1 MKRVVIWGASSGL
14 GLAIAQYF
22 ADKGTQVI
30 GVARNPDKNPELK
43 TICHSTFTCDATV
56 AAEVNAVV
64 EQLNQD
70 DIIISTMGSFRADI
84 PVDYLGHCHLID
96 AACHASLKRFV
107 LVTSLGCGASW
118 QYLSERS
125 KAGFG
130 GVVREK
136 SLAEAWLQTSDLD
149 YTIIRPGGLKDG
161 DVTGNGV
168 LVEPKEVHG
177 LVYRQEVARLIF
189 DMLEDGKGS
198 GEIFHCVDPELT
210 Y

>member
-43 TICHSTFTCDATV
+43 AICHSTFTCDATV
-56 AAEVNAVV
+56 ATEVNAVV

-84 PVDYLGHCHLID
+84 PVDYLGHRHLID

-107 LVTSLGCGASW
+107 LVTSLGCGDSW

-161 DVTGNGV
+161 DVTGNGA

>member
-1 MKRVVIWGASSGL
+1 MKRVVVWGASSGL

-22 ADKGTQVI
+22 AEKGAEVV
-30 GVARNPDKNPELK
+30 GVARNPDKSPELK
-43 TICHSTFTCDATV
+43 AICQSTFACDATI
-56 AAEVNAVV
+56 AEEVDRVV
-64 EQLNQD
+64 EQLSQE

-84 PVDYLGHCHLID
+84 PVDYLGHRHLID
-96 AACHASLKRFV
+96 AASKASLKRFV
-107 LVTSLGCGASW
+107 LVTSLGCGDSW
-118 QYLSERS
+118 KYLSDRS
-125 KAGFG
+125 KVGFG

-161 DVTGNGV
+161 EVTGNGV

-177 LVYRQEVARLIF
+177 LVYRQEVARLLF
-189 DMLEDGKGS
+189 EMLENGQGS
-198 GEIFHCVDPELT
+198 GEIFHCIDPELS

>member
-30 GVARNPDKNPELK
+30 GVARNPYKNPELK
-43 TICHSTFTCDATV
+43 AICHSTFTCDATV
-56 AAEVNAVV
+56 ATEVNAVV

-70 DIIISTMGSFRADI
+70 DIIISTMGSFRADV
-84 PVDYLGHCHLID
+84 PVDYLGHRHLID

-107 LVTSLGCGASW
+107 LVTSLGCGDSW

-136 SLAEAWLQTSDLD
+136 SLAEAWLQTSGLD

>member
-1 MKRVVIWGASSGL
+1 MKRVVVWGASSGL
-14 GLAIAQYF
+14 GMAIAQYF
-22 ADKGTQVI
+22 AEKGAEVV
-30 GVARNPDKNPELK
+30 GVARNPDKSPELK
-43 TICHSTFTCDATV
+43 AICQSTFACDATI
-56 AAEVNAVV
+56 AEEVYRVV
-64 EQLNQD
+64 EQLSQE

-84 PVDYLGHCHLID
+84 PVDYLGHRHLID
-96 AACHASLKRFV
+96 AASKASLKRFV
-107 LVTSLGCGASW
+107 LVTSLGCGDSW
-118 QYLSERS
+118 KYLSDRS

-161 DVTGNGV
+161 EVTGNGV

-177 LVYRQEVARLIF
+177 LVYRQEVARLLF
-189 DMLEDGKGS
+189 EMLENAQGS
-198 GEIFHCVDPELT
+198 GEIFHCIDPELT

>member
-1 MKRVVIWGASSGL
+1 MKRVVVWGASSGL
-14 GLAIAQYF
+14 GLAVAKYF
-22 ADKGTQVI
+22 AEKGAEVV
-30 GVARNPDKNPELK
+30 GVARNPDKSPELK
-43 TICHSTFTCDATV
+43 VICQSTFACDATV
-56 AAEVNAVV
+56 SEEVDRVV
-64 EQLNQD
+64 EQLDQE
-70 DIIISTMGSFRADI
+70 DIIISTMGSYRADI
-84 PVDYLGHCHLID
+84 PVDYLGHRHLID
-96 AACHASLKRFV
+96 AARKASIKRFV
-107 LVTSLGCGASW
+107 LVTSLGCGDSW
-118 QYLSERS
+118 KYLSDRS

-161 DVTGNGV
+161 EVTGNGT

-189 DMLEDGKGS
+189 EMLEKGEGS

>member
-30 GVARNPDKNPELK
+30 GVARYPDKNPELK
-43 TICHSTFTCDATV
+43 AICHSTFTCDATV
-56 AAEVNAVV
+56 ATEVNAVV

-70 DIIISTMGSFRADI
+70 DIIISTMGSFRADV
-84 PVDYLGHCHLID
+84 PVDYLGHRYLID

-107 LVTSLGCGASW
+107 LVTSLGCGDSW

>member
-1 MKRVVIWGASSGL
+1 MKRAVIWGASSGL

-22 ADKGTQVI
+22 ADKDTQVI

-70 DIIISTMGSFRADI
+70 DIIISTMGSFRADV
-84 PVDYLGHCHLID
+84 PVDYLGHRHLID

-107 LVTSLGCGASW
+107 LVTSLGCGDSW
-118 QYLSERS
+118 QYLSECS

>member
-43 TICHSTFTCDATV
+43 AICHSTFTCDATV
-56 AAEVNAVV
+56 ATEVNAVV

-84 PVDYLGHCHLID
+84 PVDYLGHRHLID

-107 LVTSLGCGASW
+107 LVTSLGCGDSW

-177 LVYRQEVARLIF
+177 LVYRQEVARLI
-189 DMLEDGKGS
+189 
-198 GEIFHCVDPELT
+198 LT
-210 Y
+210 CLKTAEEAERSSIVSIQN

>member
-1 MKRVVIWGASSGL
+1 MKRVVVWGASSGL

-22 ADKGTQVI
+22 AEKGAEVV
-30 GVARNPDKNPELK
+30 GVARNPDKSPDLK
-43 TICHSTFTCDATV
+43 AICQSTFACDATV
-56 AAEVNAVV
+56 AEEVNAVV
-64 EQLNQD
+64 AQLNQD

-84 PVDYLGHCHLID
+84 PVDYLGHRHLVD
-96 AACHASLKRFV
+96 AAYQASLKRFV
-107 LVTSLGCGASW
+107 LVTSLGCGDSW
-118 QYLSERS
+118 KYLSDCS

-161 DVTGNGV
+161 EVTGNGV

-177 LVYRQEVARLIF
+177 LVYRQEVARLLF
-189 DMLEDGKGS
+189 EMLEKGQGS

>member
-1 MKRVVIWGASSGL
+1 MKRVVVWGASSGL

-22 ADKGTQVI
+22 AEKGVEVV
-30 GVARNPDKNPELK
+30 GVARNPDKSPELK
-43 TICHSTFTCDATV
+43 AICQSTFACDATI
-56 AAEVNAVV
+56 AEEVDRVV
-64 EQLNQD
+64 EQLNQE

-84 PVDYLGHCHLID
+84 PVDYLGHRHLID
-96 AACHASLKRFV
+96 AACEASLQRFV
-107 LVTSLGCGASW
+107 LVTSLGCGDSW
-118 QYLSERS
+118 KYLSDRS

-161 DVTGNGV
+161 EVTGSGV

-177 LVYRQEVARLIF
+177 LVYRQEVARLLF
-189 DMLEDGKGS
+189 EMLENGQGS
-198 GEIFHCVDPELT
+198 GEIFHCIDPELT

>member
-1 MKRVVIWGASSGL
+1 MKRVVVWGASSGL

-22 ADKGTQVI
+22 AEKGAEVV
-30 GVARNPDKNPELK
+30 GVARNPDKSPELK
-43 TICHSTFTCDATV
+43 AICQSTFACDATI
-56 AAEVNAVV
+56 AEEVDRVV
-64 EQLNQD
+64 EQLNQE

-84 PVDYLGHCHLID
+84 PVDYLGHRHLID
-96 AACHASLKRFV
+96 AASKASLKRFV
-107 LVTSLGCGASW
+107 LVTSLGSGDSW
-118 QYLSERS
+118 KYLSDRS

-161 DVTGNGV
+161 EVTGSGV

-177 LVYRQEVARLIF
+177 LVYRQEVARLLF
-189 DMLEDGKGS
+189 EMLENGQGS
-198 GEIFHCVDPELT
+198 GEIFHCIDPELT